1 MAHIGRNSSLIWP
14 AIKADQR
21 GPYSSWRGGATW
33 RSPHD
38 SAFTT
43 RYGSSW
49 LRRILQALIKRRVL
63 AAQRI
68 RQWRFVH
75 LAGEEQAALVDQLVA
90 HLPLKLST

>member
-14 AIKADQR
+14 AIKRSKGTLQLLAR
-21 GPYSSWRGGATW
+21 GATW

-63 AAQRI
+63 AAQPI
-68 RQWRFVH
+68 RQWRFGH
-75 LAGEEQAALVDQLVA
+75 LADEEEALVDQLVA
-90 HLPLKLST
+90 HLPLKLSI